1 MSHTFDYQQVVEDV
15 RTTLQNAF
23 GPNSAIRTEEGWHG
37 RVHVKIVSNAFDG
50 MSEEEKQEIIWTE
63 LRNRLGAEAQAVSL
77 VLAYGLDEI

>member
-63 LRNRLGAEAQAVSL
+63 LRNRLGAESQAVSL